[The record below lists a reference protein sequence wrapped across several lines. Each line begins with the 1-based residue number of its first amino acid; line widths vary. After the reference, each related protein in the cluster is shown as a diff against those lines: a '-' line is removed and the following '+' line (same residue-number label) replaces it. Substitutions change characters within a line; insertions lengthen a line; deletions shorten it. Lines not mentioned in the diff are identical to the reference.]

1 MQNNP
6 GFLSFVVAT
15 AHGKSIKIAT
25 SSEDDHISASIK
37 NTGNFYESQFLDA
50 LASILKPGDLVID
63 VGANVGN
70 HTLYFS
76 QVLGCHVVAYEPV
89 EEALR
94 CLLHSVE
101 LNFADER
108 VEVRPFAVGRT
119 SGRAH
124 VHSVNKGNLGAT
136 SLMPSMN
143 GDIVLTSLDEQD
155 IEGKVAFIKIDVE
168 GMDLDVICGA
178 KTLIER
184 DRPFISCEINDG
196 KDLDRLSAILEELDY
211 ASLGR
216 FNASPTFVLAPVR
229 THQEQT
235 SIIKFQMQQ
244 MQTLREAQT
253 ELNNRLLRSNRYTER
268 LHREALQ
275 KIAAECS
282 LVDINADADGSTNR
296 EDAMAQRVKE
306 LYSMMKSSRAAQE
319 KSQLAIESLEREVRL
334 LRGDEA

>member
-1 MQNNP
+1 MHNNP

-15 AHGKSIKIAT
+15 AHGKSAKIAV
-25 SSEDDHISASIK
+25 SSEHDHITASIK

-50 LASILKPGDLVID
+50 LTSILKPGDLVID

-76 QVLGCHVVAYEPV
+76 QILGCHVVAYEPV

-108 VEVRPFAVGRT
+108 VEVRPFAVGKT
-119 SGRAH
+119 SGRAR
-124 VHSVNKGNLGAT
+124 VHSTNKGNLGAT
-136 SLMPSMN
+136 SLMPSIY

-155 IEGKVAFIKIDVE
+155 FEGKVAFIKIDVE

-184 DRPFISCEINDG
+184 DRPFISCEINDE
-196 KDLDRLSAILEELDY
+196 KDVDKLSGILEELDY

-229 THQEQT
+229 TLQEQT
-235 SIIKFQMQQ
+235 SIIKFQVHQ
-244 MQTLREAQT
+244 MQTIREAQA
-253 ELNNRLLRSNRYTER
+253 EFNNRLLRSNRYTER

-282 LVDINADADGSTNR
+282 VVDTNGDVNDSTDR
-296 EDAMAQRVKE
+296 EDAMAQRVNE
-306 LYSMMKSSRAAQE
+306 LYSMMKSLRASQD
-319 KSQLAIESLEREVRL
+319 KSQLTIESLEREVRL
-334 LRGDEA
+334 LRGEEA